1 MLFSSRASLRG
12 AVMIPYG
19 NHGGDSGVSAYES
32 GPDFI
37 RVQFSTGAVYL
48 YTHSSCGAHNCEA
61 MKSLAENGHGLNAYI
76 SSVVRKG
83 YERRE
88 R

>member
-1 MLFSSRASLRG
+1 MQ
-12 AVMIPYG
+12 PYRDID
-19 NHGGDSGVSAYES
+19 GDSGVAAYET

-37 RVQFSTGAVYL
+37 RVQFTTGAVYL
-48 YTHSSCGAHNCEA
+48 YTHSSAGAEHIAE
-61 MKSLAENGHGLNAYI
+61 MKRLAAAGDGLNAYI
-76 SSVVRKG
+76 NHWVRKA

>member
-1 MLFSSRASLRG
+1 MR
-12 AVMIPYG
+12 VYCDID
-19 NHGGDSGVSAYES
+19 GDSGIAAYET

-37 RVQFSTGAVYL
+37 RVVFTTGAVYL
-48 YTHSSCGAHNCEA
+48 YTYASAGRQSIET
-61 MKSLAENGHGLNAYI
+61 MKQLAAAGDGLNAYI
-76 SSVVRKG
+76 NRSVRRG

>member
-1 MLFSSRASLRG
+1 MQ
-12 AVMIPYG
+12 PYRDID
-19 NHGGDSGVSAYES
+19 GDSGVAAYET

-48 YTHSSCGAHNCEA
+48 YTHASAGVVAVAE
-61 MKSLAENGHGLNAYI
+61 MGRLAAAGDGLNSYINRHARRAYAA
-76 SSVVRKG
+76 
-83 YERRE
+83 RE